1 MVVKVFVFG
10 CPGSGKS
17 TASSYIEMIVRDKG
31 DKWSTFRINDYKI
44 LDGWFQ
50 DDTEE
55 KRFRPSEYGGFDIT
69 IPKVYDEALDA
80 LKEEV
85 LQHQPSRMIELI
97 VIEFARCDYQHA
109 LEQLGKEFRKEA
121 YFLFL
126 DADIET
132 CVQRIHERVQHPNT
146 LDDHF
151 VSNKVIECYDRP
163 NYVETNIFLLKTT
176 FEIDDAR
183 VRIIDNSKNCN
194 ERDFYNRVKDFV
206 NYIADRNGILPQVTD
221 LDPASLSIQ
230 LEGPDTKPLVRTD
243 EFEFAVL

>member
-1 MVVKVFVFG
+1 VLIKVFVFG

-17 TASSYIEMIVRDKG
+17 TASNFIEMIARDKSE
-31 DKWSTFRINDYKI
+31 KWSTFRINDYKI
-44 LDGWFQ
+44 LDGWFH

-55 KRFRPSEYGGFDIT
+55 KRFRPCEYGGFDIT

-85 LQHQPSRMIELI
+85 LQHKPSKVNELI
-97 VIEFARCDYQHA
+97 IIEFARCDYQHA
-109 LEQLGKEFRKEA
+109 LEQLGREFRQEA

-132 CVQRIHERVQHPNT
+132 CVQRIHERVQHSYN

-151 VSNKVIECYDRP
+151 VSDKVIKCYDQP

-183 VRIIDNSKNCN
+183 IRIIDNSKKCN
-194 ERDFYNRVKDFV
+194 KRDFYTRVNDFV
-206 NYIADRNGILPQVTD
+206 DYIAERNGILHQVTD
-221 LDPASLSIQ
+221 LDPARQSIQ
-230 LEGPDTKPLVRTD
+230 SEGPDTEPLVRTD
-243 EFEFAVL
+243 EFELAVL